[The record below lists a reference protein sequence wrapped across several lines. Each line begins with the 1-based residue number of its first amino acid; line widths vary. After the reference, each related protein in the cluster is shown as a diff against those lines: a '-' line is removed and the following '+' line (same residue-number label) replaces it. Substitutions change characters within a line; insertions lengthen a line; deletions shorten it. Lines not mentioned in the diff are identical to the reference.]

1 MTQLIS
7 KWFYFMMTCRSNEN
21 LSYLQA
27 NQDRY
32 TWEGGT
38 VFKQSS
44 TFYSLLVF
52 RWLWEGLQP
61 VMLNK
66 WYMIL
71 KTWNI
76 RENSFNVLN
85 FSSNFSKLFK
95 TQIPKDLCPL
105 RTYIWKIKRQ
115 CWLPFM
121 VFIHTKESLPKSGL
135 QGLR

>member
-7 KWFYFMMTCRSNEN
+7 KCFYFMMTCLSNEN

-27 NQDRY
+27 SQDRY
-32 TWEGGT
+32 TWEEGT
-38 VFKQSS
+38 VFKQSNTS
-44 TFYSLLVF
+44 YGLLVF
-52 RWLWEGLQP
+52 PLLWEGLQP
-61 VMLNK
+61 VMVNK

-71 KTWNI
+71 RTWNI

-105 RTYIWKIKRQ
+105 RTYIWKIKRHR
-115 CWLPFM
+115 WSPFM
-121 VFIHTKESLPKSGL
+121 VFIYTKERLPKSGL